1 MVSWQIEPAAAGD
14 SGLGVAAVRF
24 IVRDR
29 GAGIAAELHE
39 RLFEPFF
46 TTRADGTGLGLAIA
60 RGVARAHGGDITL
73 RSTPGQGATFTLSL
87 PLALDNPELSPADA
101 TDFTPLPP

>member
-1 MVSWQIEPAAAGD
+1 MSAPGSVVSWQIEPAAASD

-24 IVRDR
+24 VVRDR

-46 TTRADGTGLGLAIA
+46 TTRADGTGLGLGSAYQINHT
-60 RGVARAHGGDITL
+60 VYARATL
-73 RSTPGQGATFTLSL
+73 VGNKPAGNYTDTVTATLTF
-87 PLALDNPELSPADA
+87 
-101 TDFTPLPP
+101 